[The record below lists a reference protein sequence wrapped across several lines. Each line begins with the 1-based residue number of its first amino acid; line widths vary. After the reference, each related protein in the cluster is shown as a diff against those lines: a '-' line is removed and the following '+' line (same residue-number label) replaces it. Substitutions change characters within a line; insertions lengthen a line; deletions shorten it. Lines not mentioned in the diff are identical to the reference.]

1 MGGILGIDI
10 AWQLR
15 SELQIDDARINPRY
29 YGNWSEASPYKHQW
43 AAHCSPHPSTS
54 LSSAPTLSRI
64 MVLKLYG
71 SMKPESKCT
80 QRVLIILKEKNVP
93 FEVHAIDSAKGENK
107 TPEYLVK
114 QPFGQFPCIVSY
126 LSTTVFLVMLIA
138 VLGRRWLHSF

>member
-1 MGGILGIDI
+1 M
-10 AWQLR
+10 
-15 SELQIDDARINPRY
+15 
-29 YGNWSEASPYKHQW
+29 
-43 AAHCSPHPSTS
+43 
-54 LSSAPTLSRI
+54 

-93 FEVHAIDSAKGENK
+93 FEVHHIDSAKGEHK

-126 LSTTVFLVMLIA
+126 LSTTFSGDADCESRTTMASFFLKAARLLLIS
-138 VLGRRWLHSF
+138 L